1 MTKRDLLDTMVV
13 CTAVAFF
20 ILLILSMGG
29 QPFLQYAIADIV
41 LCTLLMRSA
50 HREHLKYRRGRFNK
64 MIRER
69 KF

>member
-20 ILLILSMGG
+20 ILLILSIGG
-29 QPFLQYAIADIV
+29 QYYLKYAIADIV
-41 LCTLLMRSA
+41 LCILLMRSA
-50 HREHLKYRRGRFNK
+50 HRQHLKYRKGRFNR